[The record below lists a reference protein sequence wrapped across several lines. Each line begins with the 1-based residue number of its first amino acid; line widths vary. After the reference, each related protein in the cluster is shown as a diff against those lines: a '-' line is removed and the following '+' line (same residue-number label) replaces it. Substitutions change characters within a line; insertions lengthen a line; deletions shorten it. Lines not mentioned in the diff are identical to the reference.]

1 MELFAVVS
9 SAVAIASGICAIILF
24 FAGRK
29 KAHHDEGMSDASM
42 KYDVKYIR
50 EKTDDMRLDI
60 KEMSRKQD
68 TTNET
73 LIRHDMRLTNLE
85 TRVENLEKNE
95 VNYEH
100 KRLE

>member
-1 MELFAVVS
+1 MEWLAITS
-9 SAVAIASGICAIILF
+9 SAIVMISGICAIILF
-24 FAGRK
+24 FVGRK
-29 KAHHDEGMSDASM
+29 KAHHDDGEADASM

-73 LIRHDMRLTNLE
+73 LIRHDMRLTSLE
-85 TRVENLEKNE
+85 TRVENLERNE
-95 VNYEH
+95 KE
-100 KRLE
+100 

>member
-1 MELFAVVS
+1 MEWFAVAS
-9 SAVAIASGICAIILF
+9 SIIAIASGICAIILF
-24 FAGRK
+24 FVGRK
-29 KAHHDEGMSDASM
+29 KAYHDDGETDASM

-68 TTNET
+68 STNET

-85 TRVENLEKNE
+85 TRVENLERNE

-100 KRLE
+100 KER

>member
-1 MELFAVVS
+1 MEMLAVATS
-9 SAVAIASGICAIILF
+9 IVAIASGACAIILF
-24 FAGRK
+24 FVGRK
-29 KAHHDEGMSDASM
+29 KAQHDDGEADASM

-73 LIRHDMRLTNLE
+73 LIRHDMRLTSLE
-85 TRVENLEKNE
+85 ARVENLERNE

-100 KRLE
+100 KAL

>member
-1 MELFAVVS
+1 MELLTICSGVV
-9 SAVAIASGICAIILF
+9 ATVSGVCAIILF
-24 FAGRK
+24 FVGRK
-29 KAHHDEGMSDASM
+29 KAQHDDGESDASM

-60 KEMSRKQD
+60 KDMSRKQD

-85 TRVENLEKNE
+85 TRVENLERNE

>member
-1 MELFAVVS
+1 MELFAVAS

-24 FAGRK
+24 FIGRK
-29 KAHHDEGMSDASM
+29 KTHHDDGVADASM

-68 TTNET
+68 STNET
-73 LIRHDMRLTNLE
+73 LVRHDMRLTTLE
-85 TRVENLEKNE
+85 AKVENLERNE
-95 VNYEH
+95 KE
-100 KRLE
+100 

>member
-1 MELFAVVS
+1 MEMLAVATS
-9 SAVAIASGICAIILF
+9 IVAIASGACAIILF
-24 FAGRK
+24 FIGRK
-29 KAHHDEGMSDASM
+29 KAQHDDGESDASM

-68 TTNET
+68 STNET
-73 LIRHDMRLTNLE
+73 LIRHDMRLTSLE
-85 TRVENLEKNE
+85 ARVENLERDE

>member
-1 MELFAVVS
+1 MQWLAVAS
-9 SAVAIASGICAIILF
+9 SIVAIASGICAIILF
-24 FAGRK
+24 FVGRK
-29 KAHHDEGMSDASM
+29 KASHDDGESDAGM

-68 TTNET
+68 STNET
-73 LIRHDMRLTNLE
+73 LIRHDMRLTSLE
-85 TRVENLEKNE
+85 TRVENLERND

-100 KRLE
+100 KER

>member
-1 MELFAVVS
+1 MELLAVAS

-24 FAGRK
+24 FIGRK
-29 KAHHDEGMSDASM
+29 KAHHDDGEANASM

-68 TTNET
+68 TTNEA
-73 LIRHDMRLTNLE
+73 LIRHDMRLTSLE
-85 TRVENLEKNE
+85 TRVENLERNE

>member
-1 MELFAVVS
+1 MEMLAAVTS
-9 SAVAIASGICAIILF
+9 IVAIASGACAIILF
-24 FAGRK
+24 FIGRK
-29 KAHHDEGMSDASM
+29 KAQHDDGESDASM

-68 TTNET
+68 STNET

-85 TRVENLEKNE
+85 TRVENLERDE
-95 VNYEH
+95 VNYER

>member
-1 MELFAVVS
+1 MEWLAIIS
-9 SAVAIASGICAIILF
+9 SAVAITSGICAIILF
-24 FAGRK
+24 FVGRK
-29 KAHHDEGMSDASM
+29 KAHHDDGETDASM

-95 VNYEH
+95 VNHEYKE
-100 KRLE
+100 R

>member
-1 MELFAVVS
+1 MELLAICS
-9 SAVAIASGICAIILF
+9 SIVAIASGVCAIILF
-24 FAGRK
+24 FVGRR
-29 KAHHDEGMSDASM
+29 KAQHDDGESDASM

-100 KRLE
+100 KER

>member
-1 MELFAVVS
+1 MELLAVVS

-24 FAGRK
+24 FISRK
-29 KAHHDEGMSDASM
+29 KAHRDGGEADASM

-73 LIRHDMRLTNLE
+73 LIRHDMRLTSLE
-85 TRVENLEKNE
+85 TRVENLERNE